1 MQLCDLLNVKCLDEI
16 KTETF
21 CAMDDVGEGEPHRVI
36 DVSGWSRG
44 YRPLTYTN
52 HNRRFLIFLT
62 VLLKLEIR

>member
-1 MQLCDLLNVKCLDEI
+1 
-16 KTETF
+16 
-21 CAMDDVGEGEPHRVI
+21 MDDVGEGEPHRVI